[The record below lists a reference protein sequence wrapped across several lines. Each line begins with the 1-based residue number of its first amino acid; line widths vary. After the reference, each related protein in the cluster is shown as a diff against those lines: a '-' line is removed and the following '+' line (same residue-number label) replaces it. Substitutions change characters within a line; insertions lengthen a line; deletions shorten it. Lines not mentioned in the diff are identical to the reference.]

1 MGEGAGRVWFLDWLR
16 VLAVFGVFVFHTL
29 RPFDDADWHVKNAER
44 SEGISIGIAFLG
56 LWGLAF
62 FFVLSGAGAWLAL
75 RWRTAGG
82 FVKERLLRLLV
93 PFVIAYVLLSPPQ
106 YLIEEHH
113 QGRPGASLKAFF
125 SDLGG
130 DAPLWLRDTYHLW
143 FLVYLLQF
151 ALLGLPI
158 FLGLRGPHGRRLVD
172 WIVRHCTR
180 RGSILLL
187 AVPLVPVH
195 LLLLAAPGPDHGWGE
210 FVFFFDFFVVGFL
223 VLSDDRLI
231 AAARRDAVHGLIL
244 GITAFV
250 TGVATGI
257 IDFLEDWW
265 EDPGYSWPYVWY
277 SLLIT
282 LAVWGWLVAVLGGG
296 MRLRAFRQPLP
307 TPLGRA
313 AMPFFLV
320 HQPIILLIAFYI
332 VDWNAGLATKYA
344 VLMPAA
350 FLVSAGLAWLLST
363 LPGVSTLFGVKR
375 QRATA
380 SARPGLASDAAED

>member
-1 MGEGAGRVWFLDWLR
+1 
-16 VLAVFGVFVFHTL
+16 
-29 RPFDDADWHVKNAER
+29 
-44 SEGISIGIAFLG
+44 
-56 LWGLAF
+56 
-62 FFVLSGAGAWLAL
+62 
-75 RWRTAGG
+75 
-82 FVKERLLRLLV
+82 
-93 PFVIAYVLLSPPQ
+93 
-106 YLIEEHH
+106 
-113 QGRPGASLKAFF
+113 
-125 SDLGG
+125 
-130 DAPLWLRDTYHLW
+130 
-143 FLVYLLQF
+143 VYLLQF

-158 FLGLRGPHGRRLVD
+158 FLWLRGPQGRRVVD
-172 WIVRHCTR
+172 WIVGRCTR

-187 AVPLVPVH
+187 AVPLIPVH

-231 AAARRDAVHGLIL
+231 AAVRRDAVPGLVL

-250 TGVATGI
+250 TGVVTGI

-265 EDPGYSWPYVWY
+265 DDPGYSWPYVWY

-307 TPLGRA
+307 APLARA

-320 HQPIILLIAFYI
+320 HQPLILLIAYYV
-332 VDWNAGLATKYA
+332 VDWNAGLAAKYA

-350 FLVSAGLAWLLST
+350 LITSAALALLLSN

-375 QRATA
+375 QRTA
-380 SARPGLASDAAED
+380 VSSPTARPGSDAAQD